1 LNYEIG
7 FGGAFNW
14 KQYNTESNPYNVA
27 IGSFA
32 SLYADWGVSFR
43 YAVTR
48 WLDLEAGITL
58 SHYSNGAIAM
68 PNKGINTLAPRIAA
82 RYNFRKE
89 FPKYRS
95 WGIPQY
101 KGNWELQVILA
112 GGIKQIPHDT
122 STDEARRSIIGVTYG
137 IITLDALIQRQI
149 SYKVK
154 FGGGIDL
161 VYNGSSN
168 ANFVVE
174 DGQVEKIPVDVSYKF
189 SLALLG
195 SVELVFYR
203 FSIIIQPGYYILR
216 KQYEN
221 QPPAFFQRVGV
232 KYHFTKSEN
241 WFAGVTIR
249 AYDFQVADY
258 IEWNIG
264 YRLRWYK

>member
-1 LNYEIG
+1 
-7 FGGAFNW
+7 
-14 KQYNTESNPYNVA
+14 
-27 IGSFA
+27 
-32 SLYADWGVSFR
+32 
-43 YAVTR
+43 
-48 WLDLEAGITL
+48 LDIDAGITL

-89 FPKYRS
+89 FPTYKE
-95 WGIPQY
+95 WDIPQY
-101 KGNWELQVILA
+101 INNWELQLILA

-122 STDEARRSIIGVTYG
+122 STDANRRSVIGVTYG
-137 IITLDALIQRQI
+137 ILTLDAIMHRQI

-154 FGGGIDL
+154 LGGGIDL
-161 VYNGSSN
+161 AYNGSSN
-168 ANFVVE
+168 ANFYIE
-174 DGQVEKIPVDVSYKF
+174 GGEIFKLPVDLSYKL

-195 SVELVFYR
+195 SLELVFYR
-203 FSIIIQPGYYILR
+203 LSIIIQPGYYILR

-232 KYHFTKSEN
+232 KYHITKSEN

-258 IEWNIG
+258 IEWSIG